1 MKVKI
6 ECSGCHKELPI
17 PEIWQRELDDPKKAA
32 MDIEIISHGICEAC
46 IVALYSEELGVEGV
60 EFILNLSK

>member
-17 PEIWQRELDDPKKAA
+17 PEIWQRELEDPKKAK
-32 MDIEIISHGICEAC
+32 MDIEIISYDTCNAC
-46 IVALYSEELGVEGV
+46 FVALRQEELGVEGV
-60 EFILNLSK
+60 EFILNYRK